1 MVSIQYINASINIS
15 SETKYKPDMF
25 SSTGDSDT
33 MCSGGSYK
41 SINLFISEMV
51 NINLRLTKV
60 YYLYKL
66 SHLT

>member
-1 MVSIQYINASINIS
+1 MNASINIS
-15 SETKYKPDMF
+15 AETKHRPDMF

-33 MCSGGSYK
+33 LCSGGSYK

-51 NINLRLTKV
+51 NINLRLTTV
-60 YYLYKL
+60 YYLCKL

>member
-1 MVSIQYINASINIS
+1 
-15 SETKYKPDMF
+15 MF

-33 MCSGGSYK
+33 LRSGGSYK

-51 NINLRLTKV
+51 NMNLRLTTV
-60 YYLYKL
+60 YYLCKL